1 LTFDFS
7 LLAFWYYNIR
17 WYNVQM
23 AVSTIPNHV
32 AIIPD
37 GNRRWAKE
45 HGLPSFEGHRKGF
58 DVAVKIGK
66 KIRSLG
72 VHTMTMWAF
81 STENWNRSKEE
92 VAYLMKMYET
102 FIERN
107 LKQALKEKI
116 RIIHLGRKDRI
127 SKKLLEKIQDS
138 EEKTKNFKNYILN
151 IALDYGGQDEVIRG
165 IKKISRQNINNLT
178 IEQFNNYLDTANQPY
193 PNPDLIIRT
202 SGEQR
207 TSGLMIWQAAYAE
220 YIFLQKHFPDVND
233 KDIENAIEEYSRR
246 QRRFGK

>member
-1 LTFDFS
+1 MVF
-7 LLAFWYYNIR
+7 
-17 WYNVQM
+17 
-23 AVSTIPNHV
+23 STIPNHV

-45 HGLPSFEGHRKGF
+45 HGFPSLEGHRRGF

-72 VHTMTMWAF
+72 IHTMTMWAF
-81 STENWNRSKEE
+81 STENWNRTKEE
-92 VAYLMKMYET
+92 VSYLMKLYET
-102 FIERN
+102 FIEKN

-127 SKKLLEKIQDS
+127 SKKLLERIQNS
-138 EEKTKNFKNYILN
+138 EEKTKNFKDYILN
-151 IALDYGGQDEVIRG
+151 IALDYGGRDEIIRAIG
-165 IKKISRQNINNLT
+165 KIQNSNLS
-178 IEQFNNYLDTANQPY
+178 EENFSQFLDTENQPY

-220 YIFLQKHFPDVND
+220 YIFLKKHFPDIKD
-233 KDIENAIEEYSRR
+233 KDIEMAVEEYSQR